1 MNFDKRLWWMVRAV
15 RAQFFLSVALAL
27 LAGIMLMA
35 QAYALSQAI
44 DRVYLKGADL
54 DAILP
59 LLAALLVIALARAGF
74 LWGSTVFSKAVAVR
88 VKAELR
94 ERLYTHLA
102 ALGPAYTRGE
112 RSGEL
117 SNTAVEGVEELDAY
131 ISEYLPQ
138 LFLSTLVP
146 LSILIIVLPLDIFSG
161 AILLFTAPLVPF
173 FMILIGIAA
182 GKESRKQWQALS
194 RLSAHFLDVMQGLTT
209 LKIFGQSRAQV
220 AIIRQISDEF
230 RSTTMSVLRVAFIS
244 ALVLELLST
253 IATALVAVH
262 VGLRLL
268 DAEIAFDTALFILIL
283 APEFYLPLRMLGL
296 RFHAGMSGITA
307 AQRIFEVLETP
318 LPPATETV
326 QPVLPDLRYDIRFEA
341 VRFAYDDDRA
351 ALNGASFRIAPGHT
365 VALVGPSGAGK
376 STVIQLLLRFITP
389 TGGAITVDG
398 IPLAALPADEWRA
411 QVAWVPQMP
420 YLFNA
425 SIAENIRLARPDAPL
440 DAVIT
445 AAEQAHADAFI
456 RALPQGYDTVI
467 EERGSRLS
475 GGQAQRIALARAFLK
490 DAPLVILDEATAN
503 LDPETEMQLRD
514 AIQTLMRDRTVLLIA
529 HRLST
534 VTQADE
540 ILVINEGRIIE
551 HGTHADL
558 LSRNGLYHRLVT
570 VYSGAAQ

>member
-534 VTQADE
+534 VTQTDE

-558 LSRNGLYHRLVT
+558 LSRNGLYHRLVM